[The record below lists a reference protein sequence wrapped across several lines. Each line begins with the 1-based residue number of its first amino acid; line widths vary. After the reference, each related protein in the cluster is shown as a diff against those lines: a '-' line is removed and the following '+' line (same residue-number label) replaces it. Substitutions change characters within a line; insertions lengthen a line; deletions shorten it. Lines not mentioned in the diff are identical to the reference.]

1 MCNIDKFTYNDA
13 IITVIRSI
21 GVVENLLQKKKK
33 KGGRLSFILFFFPL
47 AVLLGIAL
55 LLLLPPSCDHN
66 KQPTKRCHGIVS
78 RSYFYYLPK
87 LEAPWDLN
95 YTNTKKN
102 NNNRVT
108 T

>member
-21 GVVENLLQKKKK
+21 GVVENLLQKKREVKFYIIFF
-33 KGGRLSFILFFFPL
+33 SFGCPSGYCS
-47 AVLLGIAL
+47 ATTTT
-55 LLLLPPSCDHN
+55 PSCDHN

-95 YTNTKKN
+95 YTNTKK
-102 NNNRVT
+102 
-108 T
+108 